1 MGGYRDW
8 LGCIFGIIVGLP
20 VLLATNIIS
29 LALTLALFPILVP
42 IYMVKGSVLF
52 TADFFDGKGA
62 RHFFGRT
69 SKYTILLCY
78 WLLYPVWIIPKS
90 LYNNC
95 KISSYTENEQSTVS
109 TVTQEMPQPKD
120 DPEERDLQMAILQS
134 QLFDMSRKIDQITR
148 NQSEEQ
154 IISVSGM
161 KKKF

>member
-62 RHFFGRT
+62 RHFLEEPLSTLFYSAIGYSILFGSYRNHC
-69 SKYTILLCY
+69 TII
-78 WLLYPVWIIPKS
+78 VRFRHIPKM
-90 LYNNC
+90 NN
-95 KISSYTENEQSTVS
+95 
-109 TVTQEMPQPKD
+109 
-120 DPEERDLQMAILQS
+120 
-134 QLFDMSRKIDQITR
+134 QLLAQ
-148 NQSEEQ
+148 
-154 IISVSGM
+154 
-161 KKKF
+161 